1 MTLAEELSFARLC
14 HEELS
19 RVKVRE
25 GIGLL
30 EEKRLHSVCK
40 RWLSDDFATHEQKI
54 TGNGEKKRRFVAD
67 VLMPDGQIFEVQTG
81 KLFPLRKKLEFY
93 FQETAHPVCILHPLI
108 AKKHVS
114 WMDPETGE
122 LKKRSRS
129 PKRERPLHGIAQ
141 LKPFLPYLEAPRF
154 SLILPE
160 IEAEEFRLLDGWGR
174 EKRRGSHRFELI
186 PTKLL
191 EVYRFTCAADYLA
204 QFPADAP
211 AQFTAKEFGK
221 LTHLRG
227 YALYDALAVFEG
239 LGAIEKHG
247 TRGRATVWERKI

>member
-40 RWLSDDFATHEQKI
+40 RWISDDFSTHEQKI
-54 TGNGEKKRRFVAD
+54 TGEGEKKRRFVAD
-67 VLMPDGQIFEVQTG
+67 VLMGDGQIFEIQTG
-81 KLFPLRKKLEFY
+81 KLYPLLKKMQFY
-93 FQETAHPVCILHPLI
+93 MDETAHPVCILHPLL
-108 AKKHVS
+108 ARKFVS
-114 WMDPETGE
+114 WMDPDTGE
-122 LKKRSRS
+122 IQKRSRS
-129 PKRERPLHGIAQ
+129 PKSEKPLHAIAQ
-141 LKPFLPYLEAPRF
+141 LRPFLPWLTDPRF
-154 SLILPE
+154 SLILTE

-191 EVYRFTCAADYLA
+191 EVYRFHEAADYLA
-204 QFPADAP
+204 YFPADAP
-211 AQFTAKEFGK
+211 ATFTAKEFGK
-221 LTHLRG
+221 LTRLRG

-239 LGAIEKHG
+239 LGAIQKCG
-247 TRGRATVWERKI
+247 TRGRATLWGRV

>member
-1 MTLAEELSFARLC
+1 MTLAEELSFSRLC

-54 TGNGEKKRRFVAD
+54 TGEGEKKRRFVAD
-67 VLMPDGQIFEVQTG
+67 VLMPDGQIFEIQTG
-81 KLFPLRKKLEFY
+81 KLYPLLKKMQFY
-93 FQETAHPVCILHPLI
+93 MQETAHPVCILHPLLTR
-108 AKKHVS
+108 KHVN
-114 WMDPETGE
+114 WMDPDTGE

-129 PKRERPLHGIAQ
+129 TKSEKPLHAIAQ
-141 LKPFLPYLEAPRF
+141 LKPFLPWLADPRF
-154 SLILPE
+154 SLILLS
-160 IEAEEFRLLDGWGR
+160 IEAEEYRLLDGWGR

-191 EVYRFTCAADYLA
+191 EVYRFGEASDYLA
-204 QFPADAP
+204 YFPTDAP
-211 AQFTAKEFGK
+211 AQFTAKEFGR

-227 YALYDALAVFEG
+227 YALYDVLAVFEG
-239 LGAIEKHG
+239 LGAIERHG